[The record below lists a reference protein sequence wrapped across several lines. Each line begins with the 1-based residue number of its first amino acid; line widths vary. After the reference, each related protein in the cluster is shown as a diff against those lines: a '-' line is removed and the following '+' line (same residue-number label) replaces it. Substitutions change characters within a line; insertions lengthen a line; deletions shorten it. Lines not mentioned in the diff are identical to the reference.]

1 MKIFK
6 IISTLLAIAVLFVFS
21 RYFFTQ
27 STPIIPREV
36 LFGNPAKKSPRISPN
51 GNMIA
56 YLAPVNNI
64 LNVWMKTIG
73 KDDDRPITKDTRQGI
88 QRFFWVQNSKQ
99 ILFLQD
105 KDGDENDHLYQVDL
119 NTLQQTDLTPFN
131 DVKVKICAVDK
142 HFPNEIIV
150 LMNKENPKLFDAY
163 RLNLISGETTL
174 VAKNPGNIDNW
185 LADTNLKIRAAV
197 TSDQDGG
204 ETVLV
209 RKDENSEWQSIL
221 KWNFED
227 AFESSLVGFSK
238 DGDSLYLVD
247 SSGLNVFALKKLEI
261 STRKEEIIAQD
272 PKFDVTDVLINP
284 DTYKPEAVC
293 FGKERS
299 EWQALDVKVKE
310 DFEVISKIHDG
321 DLFFGNRLNIEH
333 KQRGGD
339 LFFGNRT
346 FNDDLWIISFI
357 DDNGPIPF
365 YIYDRKTKKAEFLFF
380 NRPDLSKYKLSPM
393 KPISFTSRDG
403 LTIHSYITY
412 PLFKSQKKLPMV
424 LFVHGGPWSR
434 DSWEYNPEAQWFA
447 NRGYVCLQVNFRGS
461 SGYGK
466 KFVNAGNKE
475 WGRKMHNDLVDAVGW
490 AIKNANID
498 PDKVAIFGRSYGGYA
513 ALVGATFTPDL
524 FCCAVDI
531 VGPSNLNT
539 LINSIPSYWKSLKMQ
554 LLKRV
559 GNPETE
565 KDFLNSRSPLFKI
578 DQIKIPMLIAQG
590 ANDPRVKQSEAE
602 QVVAAMKE
610 KGIEYEYVLFPDEGH
625 VFYKPQNE
633 LKFFATVEKFLAK
646 HLGGR
651 FEK

>member
-6 IISTLLAIAVLFVFS
+6 IISTLLAIVVLFVFS

-36 LFGNPAKKSPRISPN
+36 LFGNPTKKSPRISPD
-51 GNMIA
+51 GNMLA
-56 YLAPVNNI
+56 YLAPVNNV
-64 LNVWMKTIG
+64 LNVWVKTIG
-73 KDDDRPITKDTRQGI
+73 KDDDKPVTKDTRQGI

-99 ILFLQD
+99 ILLLQD

-119 NTLQQTDLTPFN
+119 NTLKQTSLTPFK

-204 ETVLV
+204 ATVLV
-209 RKDENSEWQSIL
+209 RKDESSEWKSIL
-221 KWNFED
+221 KWDFED
-227 AFESSLVGFSK
+227 ALAGSLVCFSK
-238 DGDSLYLVD
+238 DGDYLYLED
-247 SSGLNVFALKKLEI
+247 SSGLNAKALKKLEI
-261 STRKEEIIAQD
+261 STGKEEIIAQD
-272 PKFDVTDVLINP
+272 PKFDICGALINP

-293 FGKERS
+293 FEKERI
-299 EWQALDVKVKE
+299 EWQVLDVKVKE
-310 DFEVISKIHDG
+310 DFEIISKINNG
-321 DLFFGNRLNIEH
+321 DLFFC
-333 KQRGGD
+333 
-339 LFFGNRT
+339 NRT
-346 FNDDLWIISFI
+346 FDDDCWVVGFM
-357 DDNGPIPF
+357 DDNGPISF

-380 NRPDLSKYKLSPM
+380 HRPDLAKYKLSQM

-403 LTIHSYITY
+403 LIIHGYITY
-412 PLFKSQKKLPMV
+412 PILKLQKNFPMV
-424 LFVHGGPWSR
+424 LLVHGGPWYR
-434 DSWEYNPEAQWFA
+434 DKWGFDSITQWLA

-466 KFVNAGNKE
+466 EFLNAGNRE
-475 WGRKMHNDLVDAVGW
+475 WGRKMHNDLVDAVDW
-490 AIKNANID
+490 AIKNKNIN
-498 PDKVAIFGRSYGGYA
+498 PDKVAIFGGSYGGYA

-524 FCCAVDI
+524 FSCAVDI

-539 LINSIPSYWKSLKMQ
+539 LINFIPPYWETFKMQ
-554 LLKRV
+554 FFMRV

-565 KDFLNSRSPLFKI
+565 EDFLNSRSPLFKV
-578 DQIKIPMLIAQG
+578 DQIKIPILIAQG
-590 ANDPRVKQSEAE
+590 ANDPRVKQAESE
-602 QVVAAMKE
+602 QIVAAMKE

-625 VFYKPQNE
+625 GFSKPQNRI
-633 LKFFATVEKFLAK
+633 KFFAIAEKFLAK

-651 FEK
+651 YEK